1 MPNSPSSTASTITAM
16 RRCRQNSTN
25 WSIIE
30 QDSALDHDLFT
41 GLESGA
47 DGDGG
52 AFLELRFHDAALEGP
67 RRSGDKHCRAVIV
80 HEERGARHQ
89 NLAVRRPLNTHVREH
104 VRLEGVVGVGEGDTR
119 LVAPRIGLE

>member
-1 MPNSPSSTASTITAM
+1 M

-52 AFLELRFHDAALEGP
+52 AFLELRFDDAALEGP
-67 RRSGDKHCRAVIV
+67 RRGGDEHRRAIIV
-80 HEERGARHQ
+80 HEERRARHQ
-89 NLAVRRPLNTHVREH
+89 NAAVRWPLESHAREH
-104 VRLEGVVGVGEGDTR
+104 VRLEGVVGVGKGDTR
-119 LVAPRIGLE
+119 LVAPRIALQYV